1 MTKLPIGEL
10 LKKYGFINDQHLNI
24 ALKIKKFN
32 PNKLLG
38 EILRELSFA
47 STTDIAFALA
57 KQSGKEYLNLNEVI
71 PNTETLKLI
80 PKDTALQFN
89 LLPINHDDKT
99 IDICLPDP
107 YNIVAID
114 LVKRRTKL
122 EPNIYVGDEN
132 LILKAIQTYYSLI
145 ENPLEKQFE
154 NLLSKSL
161 SEGIGNT
168 APEFVDFIINS
179 GIINRASDIH
189 ITPENLSSNVF
200 YRIDGIMQHFYA
212 LPLDFHAY
220 LVSRIKI
227 LSNLD
232 IAEQRLPQDGSF
244 THKFLNEE
252 FDLRVSTVPTAFGE
266 NVVLRILSK
275 NISIFNLENL
285 GFENFQINLLKKH
298 FNKSMGILLLTGP
311 TGSGKTTTLY
321 SALRRINILNRNVVT
336 VEDPIEYKFPFIK
349 QTQINERAGY
359 TFSRAVRSFLRQD
372 PDVILIGEIRDLE
385 TAEMAV
391 RASMTGHLVL
401 STLHSNDAVGAI
413 PRLEDIGI
421 KPFLIAS
428 SLNAIVS
435 QRLIRKICPSCK
447 VGYKISIENLAKALG
462 LSVETIK
469 KYVKNEEIVIT
480 KGKGCSHCN
489 NTGYLGRTILA
500 EILEIDEEIS
510 SAIAESKNIN
520 YIKKLAIEK
529 GMIPIKEIGLI
540 KILKRITTIEEI
552 NRVVG

>member
-10 LKKYGFINDQHLNI
+10 LKKYGFINDQHLSI

-38 EILRELSFA
+38 EILRELSFV

-57 KQSGKEYLNLNEVI
+57 KQSGKEYLNLNEII
-71 PNTETLKLI
+71 PNPETLKLI

-89 LLPINHDDKT
+89 LLPINHNNKT
-99 IDICLPDP
+99 IDICMSDP

-132 LILKAIQTYYSLI
+132 LILKSIQTYYSLI

-161 SEGIGNT
+161 SDGIGNT
-168 APEFVDFIINS
+168 VIEFVDFIINS

-200 YRIDGIMQHFYA
+200 FRIDGVMQHFYA

-244 THKFLNEE
+244 TYKFLNEE

-285 GFENFQINLLKKH
+285 GFEDFQVNLLKK
-298 FNKSMGILLLTGP
+298 
-311 TGSGKTTTLY
+311 
-321 SALRRINILNRNVVT
+321 
-336 VEDPIEYKFPFIK
+336 
-349 QTQINERAGY
+349 
-359 TFSRAVRSFLRQD
+359 TF
-372 PDVILIGEIRDLE
+372 
-385 TAEMAV
+385 
-391 RASMTGHLVL
+391 
-401 STLHSNDAVGAI
+401 
-413 PRLEDIGI
+413 
-421 KPFLIAS
+421 
-428 SLNAIVS
+428 
-435 QRLIRKICPSCK
+435 
-447 VGYKISIENLAKALG
+447 
-462 LSVETIK
+462 
-469 KYVKNEEIVIT
+469 
-480 KGKGCSHCN
+480 
-489 NTGYLGRTILA
+489 
-500 EILEIDEEIS
+500 
-510 SAIAESKNIN
+510 
-520 YIKKLAIEK
+520 
-529 GMIPIKEIGLI
+529 
-540 KILKRITTIEEI
+540 
-552 NRVVG
+552 